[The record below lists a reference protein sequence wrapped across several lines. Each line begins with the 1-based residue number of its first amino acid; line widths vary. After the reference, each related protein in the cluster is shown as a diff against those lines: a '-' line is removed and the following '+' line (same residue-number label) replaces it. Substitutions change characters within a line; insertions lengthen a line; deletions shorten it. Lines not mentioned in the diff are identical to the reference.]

1 MHYLFEVSIRN
12 EVDVIKA
19 VIFDC
24 FGVLVE
30 SSYEPFKRKYFNGD
44 AELIRKFI
52 EVEDRSSR
60 GEITLDEAE
69 VEFAELA
76 GISVEQCA
84 TELEMN
90 PRNEQLLAFIRDELK
105 PVFKIGFLSNVA
117 RDRMQELFT
126 PEDIAL
132 FDDVVLSF
140 QVGLAKPD
148 PKIFKL
154 ASERLGVR
162 PEECLFVDDLAR
174 YLVGAEE
181 VGMKTMHYRDNE
193 QCIEDFRK
201 MIG

>member
-1 MHYLFEVSIRN
+1 M
-12 EVDVIKA
+12 IKA

-30 SSYEPFKRKYFNGD
+30 SSYEPFKRKYFGGD
-44 AELIRKFI
+44 AELIQKFI

-69 VEFAELA
+69 VEFAKLA

-90 PRNEQLLAFIRDELK
+90 PRNERLLSFIRDELN

-148 PKIFKL
+148 PKIFTL
-154 ASERLGVR
+154 AAERLGVQ

-174 YLVGAEE
+174 YLIGAEK
-181 VGMKTMHYRDNE
+181 VGMKTLHFQSTE
-193 QCIEDFRK
+193 QCIDALQEVARAQS
-201 MIG
+201 

>member
-1 MHYLFEVSIRN
+1 MAESAWKEAMIRSI
-12 EVDVIKA
+12 
-19 VIFDC
+19 IFDC

-30 SSYEPFKRKYFNGD
+30 SSYEPFKRTYFGEN
-44 AELIRKFI
+44 AELIQKFI

-60 GEITLDEAE
+60 GEITLGEAE
-69 VEFAELA
+69 GAFAELA

-201 MIG
+201 MIA